1 MAKNS
6 FTFNPFTGTLDVVQA
21 PTGTGD
27 SVAVFDTNGD
37 LVSSPNLT
45 YIDTATNQRDLLVA
59 GPVDS
64 TVTTYFGVEI
74 DTILSGQT
82 LGDATFVASYPQIGN
97 SAVATSSTGTVTGY
111 VSGTTVGADATLN
124 SYQGF
129 SERTTMLAG
138 AVAPAYSGLEISP
151 QLNQAVINTVNGT
164 VIGMNLGNNAGNPTI
179 QNVSELAMYSRL
191 YSGATVSGGMNS
203 INLSTSLDPGSVVT
217 NGYTVMNAN
226 PQISTAMNSA
236 RGVQVSGNYG
246 DGTVTA
252 IGSVADFQAST
263 RFAADAQITNF
274 QELILSS
281 SFEAGATLQS
291 GQSQYISTQFDGQ
304 DVDNF
309 TAVSIN
315 TQASNATNIDNYQDI
330 NISSNFGAT
339 QTFTNYS
346 GLNIAPNFTAGA
358 STTSFTGININVNG
372 TLAVT
377 NNPVGL
383 QINMSN
389 ATSANRTVG
398 MNVESQSNNIFSNFT
413 PVDNVFFDQ
422 GNGITAQMNVLSG
435 APLVGTDVVC
445 NNMPGLLN
453 AEDDVAYGPFGFG
466 TAFVGF
472 VGQASVAT
480 GKTVDGLNCALAGF
494 SIPVASTG
502 GTITDVTMY
511 RGITPFSAGGTLN
524 ITNIYGL
531 KLAPDMNTVATNAFN
546 IYAPDPVAKTL
557 LASGVTM
564 VGNSNEVAIKA
575 SASTTAAY
583 TLTLPVDDGASGEV
597 LTTDGS
603 GVLSWTVVTPPA
615 PVAPTVQKFTSG
627 SGTYTTPSSPAPLYI
642 KVRMLGAGGG
652 GGGSGTTS
660 GAAGSAGAATT
671 FGSGLLSAG
680 GGSSGARGAVGG
692 AGGTASLGAAIGTA
706 LSGGGG
712 GIATAY
718 AGAFNTTILVGG
730 YGANSALGN
739 GASGGSGLITLSGD
753 SAGANSGGGGGGG
766 GPDLANNCQS
776 GSGGGSGAFVDA
788 IITSPAA
795 TYAYV
800 VGAGGSG
807 QAAGTD
813 GGPGGSG
820 GSGYIE
826 VVEYYQ

>member
-27 SVAVFDTNGD
+27 RVAVFDTNGD
-37 LVSSPNLT
+37 LVSSANLT
-45 YIDTATNQRDLLVA
+45 YIDTATDQRDLLVA

-74 DTILSGQT
+74 DTILDGQS
-82 LGDATFVASYPQIGN
+82 LGDATFVAAYPQVGN
-97 SAVATSSTGTVTGY
+97 SGNATS
-111 VSGTTVGADATLN
+111 VSGTVMGIVSGPTIGADATLN

-129 SERTTMLAG
+129 SERTSMLAG
-138 AVAPAYSGLEISP
+138 AVAPFYTGVEITP
-151 QLNQAVINTVNGT
+151 QLNQAVVDNVNGT

-179 QNVSELAMYSRL
+179 QNVSELAMYSHL
-191 YSGATVSGGMNS
+191 YSGATVTGGLNS
-203 INLSTSLDPGSVVT
+203 INLSTTFDTGSVIT
-217 NGYTVMNAN
+217 NGYTVMNLN
-226 PQISTAMNSA
+226 PQISTGMNSV
-236 RGVQVSGNYG
+236 RGVQMSGNYG
-246 DGTVTA
+246 DGDPAV
-252 IGSVADFQAST
+252 INSVVEVQASA
-263 RFAADAQITNF
+263 RFAADAQISNH

-291 GQSQYISTQFDGQ
+291 GQTAWMSTQFDGQ

-309 TAVSIN
+309 TALSIN
-315 TQASNATNIDNYQDI
+315 TQTDNTTNIDNYQDI
-330 NISSNFGAT
+330 NISTQFSNGT
-339 QTFTNYS
+339 TMTNYQ
-346 GLNIAPNFTAGA
+346 GINVQPNLGSA
-358 STTSFTGININVNG
+358 TTDNFTGINIAVSG
-372 TLAVT
+372 TPTVT
-377 NNPVGL
+377 NTPVGL
-383 QINMSN
+383 QINMDN
-389 ATSANRTVG
+389 FVSANRTAG
-398 MNVESQSNNIFSNFT
+398 LNVQAQSNGIFANFT
-413 PVDNVFFDQ
+413 PVDNTFFDQ
-422 GNGITAQMNVLSG
+422 GNGINSQMNVLAGS
-435 APLVGTDVVC
+435 PLVGTDVIC
-445 NNMPGLLN
+445 NNFAGLVV
-453 AEDDVAYGPFGFG
+453 AEDDVAYGPLSLG
-466 TAFVGF
+466 ASFVGF
-472 VGQASVAT
+472 VGQASVLS
-480 GKTVDGLNCALAGF
+480 GKTVDGINGALAGF
-494 SIPVASTG
+494 SIPATSTG
-502 GTITDVTMY
+502 GTVTDVTLY
-511 RGITPFSAGGTLN
+511 RGITPFSAGGTLT
-524 ITNIYGL
+524 ITNLYGM
-531 KLAPDMNTVATNAFN
+531 KLPSDLSSGATNAWN
-546 IYAPDPVAKTL
+546 IYAPDATAKTL

-575 SASTTAAY
+575 SASTTGAY